1 MEEEEEEEQEELMT
15 GSLGPRRHPSN
26 EGSGA
31 AFASAF
37 ASAFAAVVVAVV
49 VVAGERVSGSGG
61 AANDG
66 LLLIRSGGV
75 RGGVFTSVWNKRR

>member
-37 ASAFAAVVVAVV
+37 ASVFAAVV

>member
-49 VVAGERVSGSGG
+49 VVAGERVSGS

>member
-37 ASAFAAVVVAVV
+37 ASAFAAVVV
-49 VVAGERVSGSGG
+49 VAGERVSGSGG

>member
-31 AFASAF
+31 TFASAF
-37 ASAFAAVVVAVV
+37 ASAFAAVV

>member
-1 MEEEEEEEQEELMT
+1 MMIWKAVVMT
-15 GSLGPRRHPSN
+15 MASAMKLASFEPLPSPFA
-26 EGSGA
+26 ST
-31 AFASAF
+31 FASAF
-37 ASAFAAVVVAVV
+37 ASAFAAVV

-75 RGGVFTSVWNKRR
+75 CGGVFTSVWNNRR